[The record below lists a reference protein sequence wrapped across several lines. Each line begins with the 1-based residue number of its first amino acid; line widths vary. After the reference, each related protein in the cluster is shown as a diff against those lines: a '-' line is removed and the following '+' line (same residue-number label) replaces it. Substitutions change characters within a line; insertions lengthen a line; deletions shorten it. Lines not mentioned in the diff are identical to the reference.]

1 MIPLRIYL
9 KGFMCFRDPA
19 EMHFDGA
26 PLWML
31 TGNNGAGKSAVFD
44 AILYALFGIHRKGTQ
59 NAHFII
65 NKQSRSLEV
74 EFDFAVGDDCFRV
87 RRTLGRKGRPGFQAF
102 ERRGGRANE
111 SSSTWQAVT
120 DSESRDALKGWVTRT
135 IGIDERAFTSSVFLQ
150 QGKSEKLLTSDD
162 KDRHEVLSQI
172 IDLSKYQR
180 IYERA
185 DDHRKNHKG
194 QAEGFQSQLQNI
206 APVNADEIEALAA
219 QVISAADTA
228 NEARGQREEI
238 IRLTVHAQNWNRLQ
252 AELKDIEPEIKVAE
266 TLLAQSNQIER
277 DAERFGG
284 LQRALP
290 VLREIF
296 NERDRL
302 AGIEQK
308 IAEYNHEAAQ
318 YEKAKIEK
326 AINVNEAQARF
337 DYLSGDKERLRL
349 ACDDTQDKL
358 SQLAP
363 HLAELGQ
370 LRQARNSVDQLEGKL
385 ARIPVDLD
393 EQVTAL
399 ERSLRALNELRSSLP
414 LLQNFMNA
422 RSAWRVAQKQNGE
435 ATTEIAGRTLEL
447 NHAIT
452 SEDNARRELVD
463 QEATLATAER
473 RKAEA
478 QLLCKQIGERIQRLG
493 QLDGCPTCEWCGQE
507 LTPQHLEAEGTR
519 LNAEYLEAEAESKSA
534 KDDWQRALAN
544 HKAQQ
549 EKLHGLSSQKAEVR
563 RRLDRAEATLEFNRT
578 NQEQAIQQG
587 QTALSSLRAEY
598 RSQTPWAEADD
609 VTQCFLSLFPTDE
622 DLKQRRLQVKRIHD
636 EEQQLIGLRN
646 QKSERDAILAQRRL
660 EFDKVATLETKY
672 SAERELEIT
681 QAYERATAELK
692 HNKQTLTDLETET
705 TTAALSLAEAIK
717 QAEENDS
724 QLQRATQEANVAVAR
739 SQELRE
745 RIRANEGSLEASWR
759 EPARF
764 LTLDQLERWTQ
775 EAESLSEAHARLQQL
790 RVAREQQAIRKARQL
805 EIKREIAGIDP
816 RAQCAVVELDAQESV
831 VRKKYDEAERL
842 RRDAE
847 NRKRTLEERMN
858 LRRDLEEQRLSHAQK
873 AELFKQLAVLL
884 GKDNLQRHLLSQ
896 AESSIVNN
904 ANNVLDRIS
913 SGTLRLELNQA
924 DDDGLSRTKGGS
936 KALDLLAS
944 FSGTGVDA
952 LPVDFLS
959 GSQRFRVAVSLALG
973 IGQYASHGS
982 RRIESVILDEGFG
995 SLDKQGCSEM
1005 ISELQRLK
1013 DVLGRII
1020 LVSHQEEV
1028 ADAFPN
1034 NKYLVQIVDGTSQVS
1049 LVEDLN

>member
-1 MIPLRIYL
+1 
-9 KGFMCFRDPA
+9 MCFRDAA

-44 AILYALFGIHRKGTQ
+44 AILYALFGLHRKGTQ

-74 EFDFAVGDDCFRV
+74 EFDFAVGDDYFRI

-111 SSSTWQAVT
+111 SSSTWQVVT
-120 DSESRDALKGWVTRT
+120 DSESREALKDWVIRT
-135 IGIDERAFTSSVFLQ
+135 IGMDERAFTSSVFLQ
-150 QGKSEKLLTSDD
+150 QGKSEKLLTSED

-194 QAEGFQSQLQNI
+194 QADGFQSQLQNT
-206 APVNADEIEALAA
+206 APVNAAEIEALAE
-219 QVISAADTA
+219 QVITAAKTA
-228 NEARGQREEI
+228 NETRGQREEI
-238 IRLTVHAQNWNRLQ
+238 IRLKVHAQNWNRLQ
-252 AELKDIEPEIKVAE
+252 TELKGIEREINVADS
-266 TLLAQSNQIER
+266 LLTHSEQIER
-277 DAERFGG
+277 EVERFEV

-290 VLREIF
+290 VLREVF
-296 NERDRL
+296 NGRERLTD
-302 AGIEQK
+302 IEK
-308 IAEYNHEAAQ
+308 EISNHNKEAARC
-318 YEKAKIEK
+318 EKAKIRK
-326 AINVNEAQARF
+326 AANVNEARACF
-337 DYLSGDKERLRL
+337 DQLSGDKERLRL
-349 ACDDTQDKL
+349 ACDDAQELL
-358 SQLAP
+358 SQLSP

-370 LRQARNSVDQLEGKL
+370 LRQARNSVAQLDGKL
-385 ARIPVDLD
+385 SQLPADLD
-393 EQVTAL
+393 EQISAL
-399 ERSLRALNELRSSLP
+399 ERSLRNLNELRSSLP

-422 RSAWRVAQKQNGE
+422 RSAWRVAQRQNGE
-435 ATTEIAGRTLEL
+435 ATIEISGLTLEL
-447 NHAIT
+447 KSTIT
-452 SEDNARRELVD
+452 SEDNIKRKLVD
-463 QEATLATAER
+463 LDATLAIAER

-478 QLLCKQIGERIQRLG
+478 QLLSKQIQDRIQRLD
-493 QLDGCPTCEWCGQE
+493 QLDGRPTCEWCGQA
-507 LTPQHLEAEGTR
+507 LTPQHLEAERTR
-519 LNAEYLEAEAESKSA
+519 LNAEYIEADAESTSA
-534 KDDWQRALAN
+534 KEDWRRASAN

-549 EKLHGLSSQKAEVR
+549 EELRRLSSQTAELR
-563 RRLDRAEATLEFNRT
+563 RRLDRAEGTLELSRT
-578 NQEQAIQQG
+578 NKEQAIQQG
-587 QTALSSLRAEY
+587 QTALSSLRTEY
-598 RSQTPWAEADD
+598 RSQTPWPEDDD
-609 VTQCFLSLFPTDE
+609 VGQCFLSLFPTDE
-622 DLKQRRLQVKRIHD
+622 DLKRRGLEVKGIHEQDQRLT
-636 EEQQLIGLRN
+636 GLRS
-646 QKSERDAILAQRRL
+646 QKSERDALLAQRSL
-660 EFDKVATLETKY
+660 EFHKVAALETKY
-672 SAERELEIT
+672 SAEHEIEIT
-681 QAYERATAELK
+681 QAHERTTAELK
-692 HNKQTLTDLETET
+692 QNKQTLTDIETQT
-705 TTAALSLAEAIK
+705 ATAALSLAEAIK
-717 QAEENDS
+717 QAEENES
-724 QLQRATQEANVAVAR
+724 QLQRAKQAANVAVAR
-739 SQELRE
+739 SQELRG
-745 RIRANEGSLEASWR
+745 RIRANEDGLEASWR

-764 LTLDQLERWTQ
+764 FTLDQLEGWTQ
-775 EAESLSEAHARLQQL
+775 EAESLREAPDRLQQL
-790 RVAREQQAIRKARQL
+790 RSARQQQAIRKARQI
-805 EIKREIAGIDP
+805 EIKRDIAGIDP
-816 RAQCAVVELDAQESV
+816 LAQCAVADLDAQESIL
-831 VRKKYDEAERL
+831 RKKYEEAERL
-842 RRDAE
+842 RRHAE
-847 NRKRTLEERMN
+847 NKKRTLEERMS

-873 AELFKQLAVLL
+873 AELFKQLALLL

-896 AESSIVNN
+896 AERSIVNN

-924 DDDGLSRTKGGS
+924 DDGLPRIKGGS

-944 FSGTGVDA
+944 FSGTGADS